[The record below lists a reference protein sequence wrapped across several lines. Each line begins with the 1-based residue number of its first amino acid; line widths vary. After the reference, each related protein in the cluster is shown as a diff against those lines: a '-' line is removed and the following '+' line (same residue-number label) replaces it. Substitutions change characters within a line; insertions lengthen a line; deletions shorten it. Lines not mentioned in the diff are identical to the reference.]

1 MRFRDLIEL
10 ALSNL
15 KRTKLRT
22 FLTTLGV
29 IIGIGALVAMVS
41 FGTGMQKNVSRMFT
55 ENDLFTS
62 IIVTPQKI
70 DVDAAMSGDVSS
82 AVGALAGPAP
92 VLNDSVLQVFRKL
105 DGVQQA
111 YPQIRF
117 PVKVRFRGQETET
130 SLNAIPVEMGA
141 YAPYNDIP
149 YGRFFQSDSD
159 TAALLTPELLNR
171 LNFRLKEYADK
182 KSISLEDS
190 ARGVRTVSADSLI
203 GEEIEIVSTVIDFQS
218 MMGNPFG
225 FFAGGNRTP
234 TKDHITQLKIG
245 GILNKTSDPFAEG
258 RMAGDLFIPTKT
270 AAAIPR
276 LDFNNIWD
284 LLKSHRDGGYATV
297 YVRVADIDA
306 VKPVE
311 VAIENMGFGAFA
323 ILDQLEEIKKGF
335 LLFDTAL
342 GAIGTIALIVAALGI
357 INTMV
362 MSILERTREIGVMK
376 SIGGSE
382 DEIRT
387 IFFVEA
393 GVIGFLGGVFGV
405 ALGWLATRVAN
416 AVANF
421 YFAQHGMP
429 HVEFFYI
436 PLWLIAGAMAF
447 SIVVSLLAGVYPASR
462 AARVDPVK
470 ALRHD

>member
-1 MRFRDLIEL
+1 MKFRDLIEL
-10 ALSNL
+10 ALANL
-15 KRTKLRT
+15 MRTKLRT

-41 FGTGMQKNVSRMFT
+41 FGTGMQRNVSRVFL

-70 DVDAAMSGDVSS
+70 DVNAAMSGDVSS
-82 AVGALAGPAP
+82 AIGAMTGPAP
-92 VLNDSVLQVFRKL
+92 VLNDSVLQVFRGM
-105 DGVQQA
+105 DGVKQA

-117 PVKVRFRGQETET
+117 PVKVRFRGHETQT

-141 YAPYNDIP
+141 YAPYNNIP
-149 YGRFFQSDSD
+149 HGHFFQSDSD
-159 TAALLTPELLNR
+159 AVALLTPELLEH
-171 LNFRLKEYADK
+171 LNFRLKEYATK
-182 KSISLEDS
+182 KTISLEDS
-190 ARGVRTVSADSLI
+190 ARGIRTVSADSVI
-203 GEEIEIVSTVIDFQS
+203 GESVEIVSAVIDFQG

-234 TKDHITQLKIG
+234 TKDHVTTLTIG
-245 GILNKTSDPFAEG
+245 GILNKADTFNER
-258 RMAGDLFIPTKT
+258 RMGGDLIVPSKT

-276 LDFNNIWD
+276 LDFNSVWD

-297 YVRVADIDA
+297 YVRVTDMDA

-311 VAIENMGFGAFA
+311 DAIENMGFGAFA
-323 ILDQLEEIKKGF
+323 ILDQLEELKKGF

-393 GVIGFLGGVFGV
+393 GVIGLIGGVFGI

-421 YFAQHGMP
+421 YFAQHGAP
-429 HVEFFYI
+429 HIEFFYI
-436 PLWLIAGAMAF
+436 PPWLILGALSF
-447 SIVVSLLAGVYPASR
+447 SILVSLLAGVYPASR